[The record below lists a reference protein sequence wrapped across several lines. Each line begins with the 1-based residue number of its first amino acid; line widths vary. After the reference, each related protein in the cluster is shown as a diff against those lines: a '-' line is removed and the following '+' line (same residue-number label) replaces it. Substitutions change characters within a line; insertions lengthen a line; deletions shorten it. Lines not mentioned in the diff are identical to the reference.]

1 MSHLITLD
9 LPDRVFRLVQRTAQA
24 TNQPIEAL
32 LLHALQA
39 ALPLLEGLSEE
50 MIEKLTALETYDDE
64 SLWRVMGET
73 VSTEVQQKLRTLLAR
88 QQSTALT
95 EAERG
100 QLAALQEQADLV
112 MLRKARAAVLL
123 RFRGKRLPTLAE
135 LGQHVSSS
143 A

>member
-1 MSHLITLD
+1 
-9 LPDRVFRLVQRTAQA
+9 
-24 TNQPIEAL
+24 
-32 LLHALQA
+32 
-39 ALPLLEGLSEE
+39 